1 MPPSNKFIPTLRGF
15 QPLTLQANGFSN
27 IFTIQF
33 IQIGGQNRFQ
43 IYDSTLN
50 TQAITFA
57 NSNNAANGYIDI
69 AAKDSISLSAPL
81 VSFGGS
87 IQLGYN
93 AGINDNDGVTVLREQ
108 QGAVADAS
116 GGVVIDIQARAQLN
130 ALLAAVRAHGLIA
143 T

>member
-1 MPPSNKFIPTLRGF
+1 MPTSNKFIPTLRGF

-57 NSNNAANGYIDI
+57 NSNNAENGYIDI
-69 AAKDSISLSAPL
+69 SAKDNISLSAPL
-81 VSFGGS
+81 VSFQGS

-93 AGINDNDGVTVLREQ
+93 SGINDNDGNTVLREQ
-108 QGAVADAS
+108 QSAVADAS